1 MTENQKDIERLGVSI
16 AVLVGS
22 PVTLTLTLTLL
33 ITLSLALALIA
44 VRVGSPVTRPAAAY
58 LSVFGGGGGHC
69 VGTGPARGPPKLRS
83 YKASRNSYRGDKDRV
98 PDGLAFREMKND
110 SAYKVRCRT
119 DARSCFLPALVLT
132 IK

>member
-44 VRVGSPVTRPAAAY
+44 VRVGSLVTRV
-58 LSVFGGGGGHC
+58 SIGV
-69 VGTGPARGPPKLRS
+69 
-83 YKASRNSYRGDKDRV
+83 RV
-98 PDGLAFREMKND
+98 
-110 SAYKVRCRT
+110 T
-119 DARSCFLPALVLT
+119 LT
-132 IK
+132 LIQT